1 MTKNKKS
8 NYSKLKQNKMTEN
21 WDKFEPFKRVQKQG
35 FSFQPSRYETW
46 KGEKMVDSGKTNSII
61 NARVVNI
68 NGDEKMEI
76 TFNDTKLNNELAN
89 KNIYDEFVTGNDRL
103 QLITIPNETN
113 SQNMGIQM
121 FKMTIGATRQHKNF
135 NSNEPYCFNLFL
147 LNGKIAKV
155 TFSYSSPEKLIEFYS
170 EQQDEDNE
178 DLDLEGLEF
187 VFHSSDHLRYENG
200 RHVSGPH
207 GGAPRAIKVEPNISG
222 NEGYTVTMFN
232 TDGGQ
237 AVVQMAPKQMKIVR
251 ADSKKIELKGY
262 GYDQMGSSF
271 ADYGLTVFL
280 DGQRIEKCILH
291 MYDRG
296 VDIEY
301 LT

>member
-1 MTKNKKS
+1 MGLFDNFKDKS
-8 NYSKLKQNKMTEN
+8 KSSEPKF
-21 WDKFEPFKRVQKQG
+21 DKFEPLKSLQKKD
-35 FSFQPSRYETW
+35 FAFRPTRYETW
-46 KGEKMVDSGKTNSII
+46 KGGKMIDSGNTNSII
-61 NARVVNI
+61 NARVVKI
-68 NGDEKMEI
+68 DEDEKIEV
-76 TFNDTKLNNELAN
+76 TFNDPKLNNELAN
-89 KNIYDEFVTGNDRL
+89 KNIYDEFLTAHDRL

-121 FKMTIGATRQHKNF
+121 FKMTIGATRMHKNF
-135 NSNEPYCFNLFL
+135 KSNEPYCCNLFL

-155 TFSYSSPEKLIEFYS
+155 TFSYSNPEKLVEFYS
-170 EQQDEDNE
+170 EQQDEDKK
-178 DLDLEGLEF
+178 DLDLKGLEF

-222 NEGYTVTMFN
+222 NEGFTVTMFN
-232 TDGGQ
+232 TTGGQ
-237 AVVQMAPKQMKIVR
+237 AVVQMAPKQMKLIR
-251 ADSKKIELKGY
+251 ADNKKIEMKGY

-271 ADYGLTVFL
+271 ADYGLTIFL
-280 DGQRIEKCILH
+280 EGQRIEKCILH

-296 VDIEY
+296 FDIEY